1 MQANASPD
9 HRKMTPFGKIAGSRA
24 MRSDTVECK
33 PATETGNPRTMRST
47 LGAFLFGKKTHS
59 HLPERV
65 QAAIDKQQHESEKL
79 IGWVQ
84 LLLVTIFASLYAIS
98 PSATMS
104 NGIHP
109 VPWALGLYYLFTLK
123 RLALA
128 YRNALTDWFLTL
140 SVIADIGLLMVLIWS
155 FHIQYMQPASFYL
168 KAPTMM
174 YVFIFISLRSLRFD
188 PRYILIAGAT
198 AAIGW
203 LALATYAVWSEGG
216 KAMITRDYV
225 MYLTS
230 NSILIGAEIDKIIAI
245 LLVSLV
251 LAIAVMRAKRSFIRA
266 VTDEIAARDLSRF
279 VSPEIADRITHAD
292 QQIKPGDGEAVTAT
306 VMFTDIEGF
315 SSIAEKLTPKEL
327 ATMLNEYFTEI
338 NAVIS
343 HFGGVITQFEGDA
356 MLITFNAVT
365 PDPDHALNAVR
376 TALAIQD
383 ISESRVYSFGGKIK
397 TRCGINTG
405 EIIIGA
411 VGSESRL
418 TFTVHGDAVNVA
430 SRLENMNKQYGSY
443 ILATETTMHT
453 CGDHADIPEW
463 IYRGEAT
470 LRGREKPTRLFGI
483 APPGPLPSLASDT
496 SNTRDGQSTRSA

>member
-1 MQANASPD
+1 
-9 HRKMTPFGKIAGSRA
+9 
-24 MRSDTVECK
+24 
-33 PATETGNPRTMRST
+33 MRST
-47 LGAFLFGKKTHS
+47 LGAFLFGNKAQN

-65 QAAIDKQQHESEKL
+65 QAAIDQQQHDSEKL
-79 IGWVQ
+79 IGWIQ

-98 PSATMS
+98 PSTSLSDA
-104 NGIHP
+104 IKP

-140 SVIADIGLLMVLIWS
+140 SVIADIGLLLVLIWS

-174 YVFIFISLRSLRFD
+174 YVFIFIALRSLRFD

-198 AAIGW
+198 AALGW
-203 LALATYAVWSEGG
+203 LVLASYAIWSEGG
-216 KAMITRDYV
+216 KSMITRDYV
-225 MYLTS
+225 TYLTS
-230 NSILIGAEIDKIIAI
+230 NAILIGAEIDKIIAI
-245 LLVSLV
+245 VLVTLV

-279 VSPEIADRITHAD
+279 VSPEIANRITHAE
-292 QQIKPGDGEAVTAT
+292 QQIKPGDGDAVIAT

-315 SSIAEKLTPKEL
+315 SSIAETLTPKEL
-327 ATMLNEYFTEI
+327 ATMLNEYFTET

-343 HFGGVITQFEGDA
+343 RFGGVITQYQGDG

-365 PDPDHALNAVR
+365 PDTDHALSAVR

-383 ISESRVYSFGGKIK
+383 VSENRIYGFGGKLK

-405 EIIIGA
+405 EIMTGA
-411 VGSESRL
+411 VGSENRL
-418 TFTVHGDAVNVA
+418 TLTVHGDNVNIA
-430 SRLENMNKQYGSY
+430 ARLETMNKQFNSY
-443 ILATETTMHT
+443 ILASEATVKA
-453 CGDHADIPEW
+453 CGHHYDIPDW
-463 IYRGEAT
+463 ISRGEVT
-470 LRGREKPTRLFGI
+470 VRGRQSATPVFGI
-483 APPGPLPSLASDT
+483 TRNRNGSDHPDKSIDQDLAAGT
-496 SNTRDGQSTRSA
+496 TIARNFNE

>member
-1 MQANASPD
+1 
-9 HRKMTPFGKIAGSRA
+9 
-24 MRSDTVECK
+24 
-33 PATETGNPRTMRST
+33 MRST
-47 LGAFLFGKKTHS
+47 LGAFLFGKEADNN
-59 HLPERV
+59 LPERV
-65 QAAIDKQQHESEKL
+65 QAAIDKQQQESEKL

-84 LLLVTIFASLYAIS
+84 LLLVTIFATLYAIA
-98 PSATMS
+98 PSTSMS
-104 NGIHP
+104 DGLRP

-128 YRNALTDWFLTL
+128 YRNALTPWFLTT
-140 SVIADIGLLMVLIWS
+140 SVIVDIGLLMVLIWS

-168 KAPTMM
+168 KAPTVM

-203 LALATYAVWSEGG
+203 MILTGYVIWDEGG
-216 KAMITRDYV
+216 HAMITRDYV
-225 MYLTS
+225 TYLTS
-230 NSILIGAEIDKIIAI
+230 NSLLIGAEIDKIIAI
-245 LLVSLV
+245 VLVSFV

-279 VSPEIADRITHAD
+279 VSPEIADRITHAQ
-292 QQIKPGDGEAVTAT
+292 QQIKPGDGEAVRAT

-315 SSIAEKLTPKEL
+315 SSISEKLSPNEL
-327 ATMLNEYFTEI
+327 AIMLNEYFTET

-343 HFGGVITQFEGDA
+343 RFGGVITQFEGDA
-356 MLITFNAVT
+356 MLITFNAVK

-383 ISESRVYSFGGKIK
+383 ISERRVYSFGDKIR

-405 EIIIGA
+405 EIVVGA

-418 TFTVHGDAVNVA
+418 TFTVHGDTVNIA
-430 SRLENMNKQYGSY
+430 SRLETLNKDFGTY
-443 ILATETTMHT
+443 ILATEDTVST
-453 CGDHADIPEW
+453 CGNHDDIPQWTPRDEV
-463 IYRGEAT
+463 T
-470 LRGREKPTRLFGI
+470 VRGRATPTKILSI
-483 APPGPLPSLASDT
+483 APAPAIPRRKPSMDAI
-496 SNTRDGQSTRSA
+496 